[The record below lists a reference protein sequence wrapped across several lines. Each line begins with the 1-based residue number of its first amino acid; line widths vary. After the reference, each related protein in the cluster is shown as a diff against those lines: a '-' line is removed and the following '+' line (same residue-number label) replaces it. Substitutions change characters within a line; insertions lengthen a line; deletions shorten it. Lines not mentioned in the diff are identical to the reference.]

1 MAFSRSTARRARS
14 LALSP
19 AIRLKRNVGA
29 SPHASRARASPD
41 ASGAV
46 RAIRAFETWVRCER
60 LRRLCNEG
68 RRKVGVIDPLLRC
81 GLAFDQWRPRL
92 DPQPA
97 LVYQCR
103 FPDGRGRPPDL
114 FWRAAHLRTL
124 HDPEREHP
132 AETRTNGGKP
142 FPGDLRLLAGSDL
155 GLAE

>member
-29 SPHASRARASPD
+29 SPHASRAS
-41 ASGAV
+41 
-46 RAIRAFETWVRCER
+46 VRCER
-60 LRRLCNEG
+60 LRRLLNEG
-68 RRKVGVIDPLLRC
+68 RRKVGLIDPLLRC

-114 FWRAAHLRTL
+114 LWRPAPLRAVR
-124 HDPEREHP
+124 HPEREHP
-132 AETRTNGGKP
+132 AEARAHGGKSR
-142 FPGDLRLLAGSDL
+142 PGDLWLSPGSDL
-155 GLAE
+155 G